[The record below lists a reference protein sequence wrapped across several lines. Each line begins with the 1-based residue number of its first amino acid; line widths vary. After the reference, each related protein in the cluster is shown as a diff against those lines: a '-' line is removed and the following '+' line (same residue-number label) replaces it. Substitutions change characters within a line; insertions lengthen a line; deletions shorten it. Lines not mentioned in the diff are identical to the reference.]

1 MINRWGWLLAIA
13 MSTTG
18 YAYALCE
25 YSWANSAIAQI
36 SADTTLPTNS
46 IVTPQAQ
53 ILNITG
59 GTRAGSNLFHSFQE
73 FSVPTGGTAFF
84 NNALDI
90 SNIISRVTGNSISNI
105 DGLIRANG
113 SANVFLLN
121 PNGIIFG
128 NNASLNVGGSF
139 VGSTAN
145 AIQFGT
151 AGIFSATTP
160 NAPTPLLTINPSA
173 LLFLQPS
180 PAAITSRSTAPA
192 GMNLAGVEV
201 TGLRVPDGR
210 SLLLVGGDV
219 NLDGG
224 SLRAYNGRIELAGL
238 AAPGN
243 IGLNF
248 AGNILSLGV
257 LNDVQR
263 ANVSLTNSAELNV
276 RGSDAGAIA
285 INAQNLSLARASKV
299 RAGIDT
305 GNGTTESKAGDVDIN
320 ATGTTTLTDDSF
332 IANVPQ
338 PSSVGKGGNINITTG
353 WLALING
360 SGLNTTNFGQ
370 GDGGN
375 INLNVRDALT
385 LSGVG
390 QTGISAI
397 LSTVQPQAVGKG
409 GNINIIAGSV
419 SLADGSQLTAS
430 TYGQGDAGNISIQAR
445 DFVSLAGSNST
456 IFNNIESG
464 GVGNGGNI
472 NITAPSLTLQDG
484 AQLQAG
490 LRGTDIQNNLP
501 GGRGNGGN
509 INIDVSGAV
518 TLAVPNNNSATAI
531 FTDLENGAQ
540 GNGGNINIKSGSLS
554 LGEGTFINASTAGNG
569 NAGNIFVQARDAIS
583 LKDSSSIFSTVN
595 AGAVGNG
602 GNITIDAASVSLT
615 NGSEFNSRT
624 FGQGNAGNITINARD
639 TVSFDGQEKNG
650 GIFSRAITAVI
661 GDAVGKAGD
670 IQIATSSLK
679 LTNGAFL
686 SSGTLGKGDGGNI
699 TIDARDTVT
708 FDSGSSASSIVG
720 SAGIGKGGNIRVT
733 TGSLSVTNG
742 AALSTS
748 VSGQGEAGNIT
759 VEARDKVSLDGAGD
773 DSLTGIFSS
782 LITGGI
788 GKGGDIRV
796 TTGSLSVTNG
806 ALLTADTNGRGNG
819 GNITINARDTVT
831 FDGVGNIQLPGSRAS
846 STVGSNAVGNGG
858 NIEVTARALSLTN
871 GGQLTA
877 SGFGQGNAGNIT
889 IDSRDTVDIDGI
901 SRSEV
906 ESGVSTFSVNGGD
919 GGNISVTT
927 GMFSSINGG
936 RLSSLS
942 SRNAGNITIDAR
954 DAVNFEGVNNSSRSG
969 GAFTSLLQGNPGK
982 AGDIQ
987 ITTRSFT
994 LSNGAQLLSTTSG
1007 QGNGGDIT
1015 INARDSV
1022 KFDGVGSNQSFSG
1035 AFSNVESGGVGNAG
1049 NIKVTTGSLSLS
1061 NTAKIAAATF
1071 GTGNAGNININ
1082 ARDAISLNG
1091 INNNQFSTGIF
1102 STVESSGVGKGGD
1115 IELTSGSLS
1124 LANQAQIN
1132 SGTFG
1137 QGDAGNI
1144 SLNVDNAI
1152 SLNNSLIRGAV
1163 FGGGVGKAGNIDIL
1177 TRSLD
1182 LTNGAEIQ
1190 SVLLR
1195 SPNQQL
1201 AGARGSGGNIRIN
1214 ASDSLTLSGVS
1225 ERGFS
1230 SAIFTTSD
1238 RGTSGPAGNI
1248 IITTDKFAVRDGGIV
1263 SAVTSNSDNGGN
1275 ITLNARTF
1283 EALNGGQVT
1292 TSTRSSGN
1300 AGTIKL
1306 NLRDRL
1312 TVAGSDPN
1320 YTQRIA
1326 QVEQRLRQPGETD
1339 QLGDVVINEGAAS
1352 GIFATTAVGSTGNGG
1367 SIFIDP
1373 RQVTIRDG
1381 GRISVNSDGTG
1392 DAGNITLK
1400 AGILTLD
1407 NQASISGQTAGS
1419 QGGNI
1424 NINLQD
1430 VLVLRR
1436 GSQIS
1441 TTAGTAFAGG
1451 DGGNITINAP
1461 FIVALPQDNS
1471 DITANAFT
1479 GKGGNINISAQG
1491 VFGIEA
1497 RSQPTP
1503 QSDITAS
1510 SQFGLSGDVIITNP
1524 YIDPTQGLLKLPV
1537 GLVNTPGLIASSCA
1551 AFDKDDS
1558 SFIVTGRSGLPS
1570 SPDDFLSGD
1579 VVWSDTRAIPK
1590 ARFANATRAQQ
1601 HPAKAPIASSPS
1613 KLKAVE
1619 ILPATGWVFNDKGE
1633 VTLISSA
1640 PNASNSGFAPPNC
1653 SQR

>member
-1 MINRWGWLLAIA
+1 MINRWGWLLGIAIA
-13 MSTTG
+13 GSI
-18 YAYALCE
+18 
-25 YSWANSAIAQI
+25 SWANSAIAQI
-36 SADTTLPTNS
+36 SPDSTLPNNS

-59 GTRAGSNLFHSFQE
+59 GTRAGSNLFHSFQQ

-128 NNASLNVGGSF
+128 NNASLNAGGSF

-180 PAAITSRSTAPA
+180 PAAITTSSTAPA
-192 GMNLAGVEV
+192 GVNLAGVEV

-219 NLDGG
+219 NIDGG

-248 AGNILSLGV
+248 TGNILSLGV
-257 LNDVQR
+257 PDVAR
-263 ANVSLTNSAELNV
+263 ANVSLTNGAELNV
-276 RGSDAGAIA
+276 RGSDAGSIA
-285 INAQNLSLARASKV
+285 INAQNLSLAGASKV

-305 GNGTTESKAGDVDIN
+305 GNGTPESKAGDIDIN
-320 ATGTTTLTDDSF
+320 ATGSTTLTDDSF
-332 IANVPQ
+332 IGNVPQ
-338 PSSVGKGGNINITTG
+338 PTSVGKGGNINITTG
-353 WLALING
+353 SLALING
-360 SGLNTTNFGQ
+360 SFLNSNNFGQ

-390 QTGISAI
+390 QTGSSAI
-397 LSTVQPQAVGKG
+397 LSSVRSQAVGKG
-409 GNINIIAGSV
+409 GNINITAGSV
-419 SLADGSQLTAS
+419 SLADRSQLNAS

-456 IFNNIESG
+456 IFSNIESG

-472 NITAPSLTLQDG
+472 NITAPSLSLQNG
-484 AQLQAG
+484 SQLQAG

-518 TLAVPNNNSATAI
+518 TLAVSTNQSATAI

-554 LGEGTFINASTAGNG
+554 LSEGTSINASTAGE
-569 NAGNIFVQARDAIS
+569 
-583 LKDSSSIFSTVN
+583 
-595 AGAVGNG
+595 GNG
-602 GNITIDAASVSLT
+602 GNITIDAGSVSLT

-624 FGQGNAGNITINARD
+624 LGQGNAGNITINARD

-650 GIFSRAITAVI
+650 GSFSRAITAVI

-670 IQIATSSLK
+670 IRIATGSLN

-686 SSGTLGKGDGGNI
+686 ASSTLGKGDAGNI

-708 FDSGSSASSIVG
+708 FDSGSLAG
-720 SAGIGKGGNIRVT
+720 STVSGIGKGGNIRVT

-742 AALSTS
+742 AVLTTN

-759 VEARDKVSLDGAGD
+759 VEARDKVSLDGAGN
-773 DSLTGIFSS
+773 DSSTGIFST
-782 LITGGI
+782 LITGGV

-796 TTGSLSVTNG
+796 TTGSLSVTNR
-806 ALLTADTNGRGNG
+806 ASLAANTDGRGNG

-831 FDGVGNIQLPGSRAS
+831 FDGVGNIEFPGSRAS
-846 STVGSNAVGNGG
+846 STVGFDAVGNGG
-858 NIEVTARALSLTN
+858 NIEVTARSLSLTN

-877 SGFGQGNAGNIT
+877 SGFGQGNAGNIS
-889 IDSRDTVDIDGI
+889 INARDTVDIDGI

-906 ESGVSTFSVNGGD
+906 ESGVSTISGNGGD
-919 GGNISVTT
+919 GGNISITT
-927 GMFSSINGG
+927 GTFSSINGG
-936 RLSSLS
+936 QLSSFS

-987 ITTRSFT
+987 ITTGSFT

-1015 INARDSV
+1015 INARDTV
-1022 KFDGVGSNQSFSG
+1022 KFDGVGTNRSSSG
-1035 AFSNVESGGVGNAG
+1035 AYSNVESGGVGNAG
-1049 NIKVTTGSLSLS
+1049 DIRVTSGSLSL
-1061 NTAKIAAATF
+1061 NNGAQIAAATF
-1071 GTGNAGNININ
+1071 GQGNAGDIDIN
-1082 ARDAISLNG
+1082 ARDAITFNG
-1091 INNNQFSTGIF
+1091 IGSNGRSSGVF

-1115 IELTSGSLS
+1115 IQLTSGSLS

-1132 SGTFG
+1132 SSTFG

-1152 SLNNSLIRGAV
+1152 SLSNSYIAGAV
-1163 FGGGVGKAGNIDIL
+1163 FPGGVGKAGDIDIL
-1177 TRSLD
+1177 TRSLS
-1182 LTNGAEIQ
+1182 LTNGAEID

-1195 SPNQQL
+1195 SPNQL
-1201 AGARGSGGNIRIN
+1201 IAGGRGSTGNIRIN

-1225 ERGFS
+1225 DRGFS

-1248 IITTDKFAVRDGGIV
+1248 IISTDKFTVRDAGIV
-1263 SAVTSNSDNGGN
+1263 SALTSNPDNGGN

-1283 EALNGGQVT
+1283 EAINGGQVT

-1306 NLRDRL
+1306 NVRDRL

-1339 QLGDVVINEGAAS
+1339 QLGDVVISEGAAS
-1352 GIFATTAVGSTGNGG
+1352 GIFASTSPGSTGNGG

-1373 RQVTIRDG
+1373 RQAIIKDG
-1381 GRISVNSDGTG
+1381 ARISVNSDGTG

-1407 NQASISGQTAGS
+1407 NQASISGQTDSS
-1419 QGGNI
+1419 QGGD
-1424 NINLQD
+1424 INLFLED
-1430 VLVLRR
+1430 FLLLRH

-1441 TTAGTAFAGG
+1441 TTAGVQQAGG
-1451 DGGNITINAP
+1451 NGGNITIKAP
-1461 FIVALPQDNS
+1461 FIIAVPTEDS

-1479 GKGGNINISAQG
+1479 GRGGRVDITSQG
-1491 VFGIEA
+1491 LFGISA

-1510 SQFGLSGDVIITNP
+1510 SQFGLSGDVIISTP
-1524 YIDPTQGLLKLPV
+1524 YVDPTQGLLKLPA
-1537 GLVNTPGLIASSCA
+1537 GLVNTPGLISSSCA
-1551 AFDKDDS
+1551 AFDKDGS
-1558 SFIVTGRSGLPS
+1558 SFTVTGRSGLPS

-1579 VVWSDTRAIPK
+1579 VVWSDTRAI
-1590 ARFANATRAQQ
+1590 AITAQQ
-1601 HPAKAPIASSPS
+1601 HPAKTSVASSPS
-1613 KLKAVE
+1613 KPKAVE
-1619 ILPATGWVFNDKGE
+1619 IIPATGWVFNDKGE

-1640 PNASNSGFAPPNC
+1640 PNANNSGFTPPNC